1 MKRERVRHSKKYILK
16 RLSGYVFEYKF
27 RMMLALVLMIASN
40 ALALAGPELAGRA
53 IDCITAKGGVDFHG
67 TYKNAVLMLG
77 VYALSAAASYVL
89 TFVISDIS
97 KKMSMKMRSDIFSH
111 LSKLPTSFFDNT
123 QTGDTVS
130 RITYDVDTINASVT
144 TDVLQIGASA
154 VTVVGAFAMMCAINL
169 KLLCVFL
176 VTIPV
181 TVWFT
186 KHKTKKV
193 EPLFKARSKSLGELN
208 GYAEQ
213 MMSGLRSVKVYGA
226 EDATLSRFDSYN
238 KEAAW
243 AYYNADY
250 NACVVGPCVN
260 FINNISLTIIS
271 VLGSLLYINGM
282 ISIGQIS
289 SFLLYSRKFS
299 GPVNEAANLI
309 SELQSAF
316 AAADRIFDILDRP
329 AEKADD
335 YDAYVLENTKGDV
348 ELKNIVFGYVTG
360 KTVIND
366 ISFKA
371 DAGKIIAVVGP
382 TGAGKSTMINLLMR
396 FYDPDSGTITVDEN
410 DTIKITRESLRK
422 NFTMVLQDTWLF
434 SGTVAENIAYGR
446 EGADIEDVKRA
457 ATAAGINDFIESLE
471 NGYDTRLDDDG
482 VSVSKGQKQL
492 ITIARAM
499 LNDSNMLILDEATSN
514 VDSQTEIRISEAMTS
529 LMRGKTCFII
539 AHRLS
544 TVKNADCILVI
555 DGGKIVERGTH
566 DELLAKNGFYSAI
579 YNSQFE

>member
-1 MKRERVRHSKKYILK
+1 M
-16 RLSGYVFEYKF
+16 
-27 RMMLALVLMIASN
+27 
-40 ALALAGPELAGRA
+40 
-53 IDCITAKGGVDFHG
+53 
-67 TYKNAVLMLG
+67 
-77 VYALSAAASYVL
+77 
-89 TFVISDIS
+89 
-97 KKMSMKMRSDIFSH
+97 
-111 LSKLPTSFFDNT
+111 
-123 QTGDTVS
+123 
-130 RITYDVDTINASVT
+130 
-144 TDVLQIGASA
+144 
-154 VTVVGAFAMMCAINL
+154 
-169 KLLCVFL
+169 
-176 VTIPV
+176 
-181 TVWFT
+181 
-186 KHKTKKV
+186 
-193 EPLFKARSKSLGELN
+193 
-208 GYAEQ
+208 
-213 MMSGLRSVKVYGA
+213 
-226 EDATLSRFDSYN
+226 
-238 KEAAW
+238 
-243 AYYNADY
+243 
-250 NACVVGPCVN
+250 
-260 FINNISLTIIS
+260 
-271 VLGSLLYINGM
+271 
-282 ISIGQIS
+282 
-289 SFLLYSRKFS
+289 YSRKFS

-382 TGAGKSTMINLLMR
+382 TGAGKSTVINLLMR